1 MSNQAML
8 PLETEPQASLLREHL
23 REVFDSHAFK
33 GSKRSQQFLQYIV
46 EKALARQT
54 EELKERSLGVALFGR
69 SPSYDTGEDAVVR
82 VTASDVR
89 KRLQQYYSEHPSTVR
104 IDLIAGSYTPEFRYL
119 PIPVSTLSDPAAGS
133 NTSWARTG
141 ALLVLIAGAAL
152 GVVWFMKADPAS
164 LREALPWSALLQDGR
179 QLQLVLADPD
189 ISALQELTGSEITLA
204 DYANRR
210 YLPNPEAYSA
220 DMQRTFKLLRGA
232 NVAAAD
238 AGIVGMVSRL
248 AASGSVRLKIN
259 TARSLQLSAFRT
271 DDDFMILG
279 SYRSNP
285 WGRLFEDQLDFD
297 FVRDP
302 KTNRETIRN
311 KKTQK
316 GELPLYVPTAGGWD
330 AGDAYAVIALVENP
344 NQAGKVLIVAGTNA
358 EATEAAGK
366 FLSNPAELTRQL
378 QANGIEAGGPATPF
392 EILLR
397 VRTMAGSSR
406 TLEAVAF
413 HRLASRAAR

>member
-1 MSNQAML
+1 M
-8 PLETEPQASLLREHL
+8 
-23 REVFDSHAFK
+23 
-33 GSKRSQQFLQYIV
+33 
-46 EKALARQT
+46 
-54 EELKERSLGVALFGR
+54 
-69 SPSYDTGEDAVVR
+69 
-82 VTASDVR
+82 
-89 KRLQQYYSEHPSTVR
+89 
-104 IDLIAGSYTPEFRYL
+104 
-119 PIPVSTLSDPAAGS
+119 
-133 NTSWARTG
+133 
-141 ALLVLIAGAAL
+141 
-152 GVVWFMKADPAS
+152 
-164 LREALPWSALLQDGR
+164 
-179 QLQLVLADPD
+179 
-189 ISALQELTGSEITLA
+189 
-204 DYANRR
+204 
-210 YLPNPEAYSA
+210 
-220 DMQRTFKLLRGA
+220 
-232 NVAAAD
+232 
-238 AGIVGMVSRL
+238 
-248 AASGSVRLKIN
+248 
-259 TARSLQLSAFRT
+259 SAFRT

-311 KKTQK
+311 KRAQK
-316 GELPLYVPTAGGWD
+316 GELPFYIPTAGGWD

-366 FLSNPAELTRQL
+366 FLSTPAELTRQL
-378 QANGIEAGGPATPF
+378 QVNGIEAGGPATLF